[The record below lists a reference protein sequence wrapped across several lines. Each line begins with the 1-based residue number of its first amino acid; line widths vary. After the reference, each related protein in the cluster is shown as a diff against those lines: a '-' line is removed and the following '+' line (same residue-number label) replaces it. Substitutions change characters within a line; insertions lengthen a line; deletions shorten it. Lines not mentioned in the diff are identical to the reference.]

1 MTTPAD
7 NANRPPE
14 SQQTPSDAQP
24 ETKPQNQATPVD
36 MMIGG
41 LRIFVE
47 KLEKAEA
54 EARARVAERAHV
66 SDDIPRFVTRRS

>member
-1 MTTPAD
+1 MTTPVD
-7 NANRPPE
+7 NANSPAE
-14 SQQTPSDAQP
+14 SQQPAPDAQP

-54 EARARVAERAHV
+54 EARAKAAERAHV
-66 SDDIPRFVTRRS
+66 SDDIPRFFTRRP